1 MVIPDSPAEI
11 TITTNEKDFRCM
23 LTRQSDIRV
32 EPEEVQLAGLTV
44 SQQSKQDVGN
54 YQESLHIRRI
64 VNEPTM
70 NYQESLHIRRI
81 VNEPTMNYQESLHIR
96 RIVNEPTMNY
106 QESLHIRRIVNE
118 PTMNYQES
126 LHIRRIVN
134 EPTMNYQ
141 ESLHIRRI
149 VNEPTMTLEVIHQPD
164 STDVRIY
171 QTSID
176 TCFEDRPRIF
186 NLPSLHYKH
195 AGGDMIETRA
205 GTIP

>member
-1 MVIPDSPAEI
+1 MVVPDSPAEI

-64 VNEPTM
+64 M
-70 NYQESLHIRRI
+70 
-81 VNEPTMNYQESLHIR
+81 
-96 RIVNEPTMNY
+96 
-106 QESLHIRRIVNE
+106 
-118 PTMNYQES
+118 
-126 LHIRRIVN
+126 
-134 EPTMNYQ
+134 
-141 ESLHIRRI
+141 
-149 VNEPTMTLEVIHQPD
+149 NEPTMTLEVIHQPD